1 MQLPLQASHPIAHPA
16 DPLAMIPY
24 WIENIHCSPHL
35 QPSSTERPA
44 GARAATC
51 SIARSIGESI
61 IGKTI
66 GRSILG
72 THPDNHDHAT
82 IGLASIMG
90 SPLHLRQSK
99 NQDIHPPL
107 LGNRE
112 GDVTSQVSDMAH
124 HAAHGRA
131 SQCCRPWQFAQ
142 HHHCQTVEDIHRHGQ
157 STHGSP
163 GAVMAVVGAKVAA
176 SGAWGFGFR
185 RVWCYR
191 GFRC

>member
-1 MQLPLQASHPIAHPA
+1 MLLCCMQLPLQASHPIAHPA

-35 QPSSTERPA
+35 QPSSTERPMQA
-44 GARAATC
+44 PGLQHAASQGASARA
-51 SIARSIGESI
+51 SSARPSGEAPSAPI
-61 IGKTI
+61 QTI
-66 GRSILG
+66 M
-72 THPDNHDHAT
+72 TT

-176 SGAWGFGFR
+176 SGAWGLG
-185 RVWCYR
+185 V
-191 GFRC
+191 